1 MVHVCV
7 CLDVTADDTNTEL
20 SSTTTSASTFN
31 CSPRWIVSPHSRAH
45 GATHTSA
52 STQQQCLDACVADSR
67 CVVAEWSDKYKCWIH
82 NRLHQHL
89 DQYPGTTRF
98 EIVRR
103 CNRKSSTRRQQVFLY
118 RIISINN
125 ITVNFTSLGL
135 NINHLMYFWQRPVPY
150 DE

>member
-1 MVHVCV
+1 M
-7 CLDVTADDTNTEL
+7 TADDTNTVQQL
-20 SSTTTSASTFN
+20 SSTTSSSTVN
-31 CSPRWIVSPHSRAH
+31 CSPRWIVRPHSRAL
-45 GATHTSA
+45 GATNNSA
-52 STQQQCLDACVADSR
+52 STQLQCLDACVADSS
-67 CVVAEWSDKYKCWIH
+67 CVVAEWSKKWKCWIH
-82 NRLHQHL
+82 NTLNQRLEPQ
-89 DQYPGTTRF
+89 QGTTRF
-98 EIVRR
+98 EIVRG

>member
-1 MVHVCV
+1 M
-7 CLDVTADDTNTEL
+7 TADDTNTVQQL
-20 SSTTTSASTFN
+20 SSTTSSSTVD
-31 CSPRWIVSPHSRAH
+31 CSPLWIVRPHLHAE
-45 GATHTSA
+45 GATHNSA
-52 STQQQCLDACVADSR
+52 TTQQRCLDACVADSG
-67 CVVAEWSDKYKCWIH
+67 CVVAEWSDYYKCWIQ
-82 NRLHQHL
+82 NTLHQHL
-89 DQYPGTTRF
+89 RQRQDVTSF

-103 CNRKSSTRRQQVFLY
+103 CNRKSSTQRRQVFLY